1 MRRAI
6 AAAAILGLAACGGT
20 APVNDPA
27 ATGMVRERFQ
37 AWVHAFNDHALA
49 ELEPFYSHHDYLTFA
64 WPNGERTRGWQR
76 EADYQ
81 RTFLPSVTLMNLV
94 PRDPVIVLARKNL
107 AVISFAFSL
116 SLTAG
121 ENAQVGPGQGIMVW
135 QEEDGAWRIIA
146 AQRSYTRVAEARVPE
161 RR

>member
-1 MRRAI
+1 
-6 AAAAILGLAACGGT
+6 
-20 APVNDPA
+20 
-27 ATGMVRERFQ
+27 
-37 AWVHAFNDHALA
+37 
-49 ELEPFYSHHDYLTFA
+49 
-64 WPNGERTRGWQR
+64 
-76 EADYQ
+76 
-81 RTFLPSVTLMNLV
+81 MNLV

-146 AQRSYTRVAEARVPE
+146 AQLSYTRVAEARVPE